1 MSVTNRD
8 IWPVLKE
15 LFLEQYKG
23 DLKSV
28 VSSEGCTLPEGADN
42 RFQGLLKAAIDE
54 LIQPLDDA
62 CVELQDLLDVD
73 TATGARL
80 DLIGKLENLERGAG
94 ESDAHFRERVLAA
107 LWSDSAGTPDYAIQM
122 AASMSGD
129 PKPQYMDEAP
139 ATFIVYTPN
148 GNQMKRADVKKLAP
162 CGVLGLPGA
171 AIKLG
176 NGNLLG
182 CANGK
187 LLLTVARD
195 YRKNLKPLLVTDAG
209 KVLSTDAGKMLY
221 AEISD

>member
-1 MSVTNRD
+1 MDALARIRD
-8 IWPVLKE
+8 HWTETVADYI
-15 LFLEQYKG
+15 LEQYKESPNWKAI
-23 DLKSV
+23 LKSV
-28 VSSEGCTLPEGADN
+28 IDKFTGIEDNIWKLAPILDFKCRVKKERPTGA
-42 RFQGLLKAAIDE
+42 
-54 LIQPLDDA
+54 
-62 CVELQDLLDVD
+62 LLDFV
-73 TATGARL
+73 AG
-80 DLIGKLENLERGAG
+80 IVNLEREAG
-94 ESDAHFRERVLAA
+94 ESDETFYARFINRIE
-107 LWSDSAGTPDYAIQM
+107 DDTAGTPDNIIVT
-122 AASMSGD
+122 ASDISGD
-129 PKPQYMDEAP
+129 PRPMYIDEAP
-139 ATFIVYTPN
+139 ATFFVYTPN

-195 YRKNLKPLLVTDAG
+195 YRKNLKLLLVTDAG